1 MSSYRD
7 YLQLHFIVLLWGFTA
22 IIGKSISIPPV
33 ELVLLRTFF
42 AAIGL
47 LLVITYSKRTYKIKG
62 VRNKTLL
69 VIAGIF
75 IASHWILFFL
85 AAQLSNVSV
94 CLAGM
99 ATTAIWTS
107 LAEPLSMNKR
117 IKPYELLIGGL
128 GFIGMLVIFQDDFQY
143 GFGFAVAVGAALLS
157 AFFTV
162 INAHVIRDNDPVTIS
177 FYEMG
182 FAALAIAIFL
192 PVYVTNFSELPLQV
206 IPKGMDWLYLFILVA
221 VCTVYAFTISVELMR
236 RLSAFTINLIIN
248 LEPVYGIVLA
258 LVIFGA
264 SEEMNL
270 SFYFGTGIILI
281 SVLIYPPIQRYM
293 ENRPQK
299 AESPDLK

>member
-1 MSSYRD
+1 MSSLRD
-7 YLQLHFIVLLWGFTA
+7 YLNLHFIVLLWGFTA
-22 IIGKSISIPPV
+22 ILGKLITVPPV

-47 LLVITYSKRTYKIKG
+47 LLVMAYARRTFRIHG
-62 VRNKTLL
+62 LRNKVLI
-69 VIAGIF
+69 VIAGVA

-85 AAQLSNVSV
+85 AAELSNVSV

-107 LAEPLSMNKR
+107 LAEPLSMRKQV
-117 IKPYELLIGGL
+117 KLYELLIGGL
-128 GFIGMLVIFQDDFQY
+128 GFLGMLVIFRDDFQY
-143 GFGFAVAVGAALLS
+143 GLGFAVAVGAAMLS
-157 AFFTV
+157 AVFTV
-162 INAHVIRDNDPVTIS
+162 INAHVIRTNDPITIS

-182 FAALAIAIFL
+182 FAAIAIACFL
-192 PVYVTNFSELPLQV
+192 PVYLNSLSAAPLQL
-206 IPKGMDWLYLFILVA
+206 IPIGMDLLYLFVLVA
-221 VCTVYAFTISVELMR
+221 VCTVYAFTVSVELMR

-264 SEEMNL
+264 AEEMNL

-281 SVLIYPPIQRYM
+281 SVLIYPPIQRLM
-293 ENRPQK
+293 RKRALNTE
-299 AESPDLK
+299 AE